1 MSKFM
6 IGLLLSII
14 GIMVYVH
21 RDDISTYI
29 QEVKIEKSEGIK
41 FSNTIEFKNV
51 NNISFVVSYEGEYII
66 DAETIYLLYELDK
79 INSINNF
86 TKLIDSSLGT
96 SFEKIFKGYTF
107 EEDTLI
113 NRKTRTSYFWK
124 IFSDTLYQSLLF
136 NFRFKKFRLNSD
148 IIATDESNSVKE
160 QVKYSIEQ
168 KN

>member
-1 MSKFM
+1 M
-6 IGLLLSII
+6 
-14 GIMVYVH
+14 
-21 RDDISTYI
+21 
-29 QEVKIEKSEGIK
+29 
-41 FSNTIEFKNV
+41 
-51 NNISFVVSYEGEYII
+51 
-66 DAETIYLLYELDK
+66 
-79 INSINNF
+79 
-86 TKLIDSSLGT
+86 GT